1 MKKDKFL
8 NLIKDN
14 YIENHYYIKKTNF
27 LNGEDEI
34 RELENCNEWFNEK
47 IFDYIKYCNNQIF
60 KQNKDRMSWV
70 IIDKYCLE
78 NVYLY
83 HKLLQF
89 SIFI

>member
-1 MKKDKFL
+1 MEKDKFL

-27 LNGEDEI
+27 ENGEDEI
-34 RELENCNEWFNEK
+34 RELENCSEWFNEK

-78 NVYLY
+78 NGDHY
-83 HKLLQF
+83 QRFSPF

>member
-14 YIENHYYIKKTNF
+14 CIENHYYIKKTNF

-60 KQNKDRMSWV
+60 KQNKDRMTWV

>member
-1 MKKDKFL
+1 MKKEEFL

-27 LNGEDEI
+27 ENGEDEI
-34 RELENCNEWFNEK
+34 RELENCSEWFNEK
-47 IFDYIKYCNNQIF
+47 IFDYIKYCNKQIF

-78 NVYLY
+78 NVDPY
-83 HKLLQF
+83 QRFSPF

>member
-1 MKKDKFL
+1 MKKEEFL

-34 RELENCNEWFNEK
+34 RELENCSEWFNEK